1 MNSEATELLSIA
13 TAYLQEE
20 VAPQANQ
27 LDRDVNALRLALRGL
42 GDRSLLALKVPSNL
56 GGSGLA
62 AIDYGRWCIAIAR
75 ASGALAFLQTQH
87 QSAASFLAK
96 SNNKALQ
103 AKYLSHL
110 ATGEVLIG
118 VGFSHLRRRGKPMVL
133 AQPVPEGYLVTGTV
147 PWITGFNYFHHF
159 ILGASLADGSEIYA
173 LLPLHETYQATGGQI
188 RFSQPM
194 ELIAMTATNTVSA
207 TLDNWLL
214 KQKNI
219 LTINPPGSI
228 QLTSQQNVLHHG
240 FYALGCAKA
249 GLDVLQ
255 AIGSKKQLDFIVT
268 SWQAL
273 QAEVNDC
280 VSNVFASM
288 SDENTNYQEQLRL
301 RTWAINLAGRCSQA
315 AVIAASG
322 SANSVHSPAGR
333 VYREALLFSVSG
345 QTTDVMQSSLQ
356 ELKTVN
362 NLSCKQ
368 SQPFCEW

>member
-1 MNSEATELLSIA
+1 MKSEATELLSIA
-13 TAYLQEE
+13 TTYLQEQ

-27 LDRDVNALRLALRGL
+27 LDRDVDALRLALQEL

-56 GGSGLA
+56 GGSGLT
-62 AIDYGRWCIAIAR
+62 AIDYGRWCMAVAR

-87 QSAASFLAK
+87 QSAASQLAK
-96 SNNKALQ
+96 TENKYLQ
-103 AKYLSHL
+103 AKYLPYL

-118 VGFSHLRRRGKPMVL
+118 VGFSHLRRRGKPMVS
-133 AQPVPEGYLVTGTV
+133 AQRVPEGYLITGKV

-173 LLPLHETYQATGGQI
+173 LLPLQETYQVKGGKIQ
-188 RFSQPM
+188 FTQPM

-207 TLDNWLL
+207 TLNNWLL
-214 KQKNI
+214 RGENI

-249 GLDVLQ
+249 GLDILQ
-255 AIGSKKQLDFIVT
+255 ATGVKKQLDFITT

-273 QAEVNDC
+273 QGEVNDC
-280 VSNVFASM
+280 VDRVFASM
-288 SDENTNYQEQLRL
+288 SNENTTYQEQLRL
-301 RTWAINLAGRCSQA
+301 RTWAINLAGKCSQA
-315 AVIAASG
+315 AIIAASG
-322 SANSVHSPAGR
+322 GANSVHSPAGR

-345 QTTDVMQSSLQ
+345 QTKDVMQSSLQ
-356 ELKTVN
+356 EL
-362 NLSCKQ
+362 SHG
-368 SQPFCEW
+368 